1 MNTTLN
7 YQDTYS
13 RMGDDELL
21 RLASQW
27 DTLTEPAQA
36 AVTAELETRNLKTE
50 LKAEVQAAAER
61 PRSEPP
67 SRPERV
73 MFFLFVVGLPCSFV
87 LPRVWPESMQAGG
100 LAGGLYGVLHGA
112 SMCFSLW
119 MIVWVVLRARRIQR
133 MK

>member
-13 RMGDDELL
+13 RMSDDELL
-21 RLASQW
+21 RLVSQW
-27 DTLTEPAQA
+27 DSLTEPAQV
-36 AVTAELETRNLKTE
+36 AVAAELETRNLKTE

-61 PRSEPP
+61 PPSEPP
-67 SRPERV
+67 SQPERV

-87 LPRVWPESMQAGG
+87 LPRVWPESMK
-100 LAGGLYGVLHGA
+100 AGGLYGVLYGV
-112 SMCFSLW
+112 SLCFSLW
-119 MIVWVVLRARRIQR
+119 MIVWAVLRARRIQR